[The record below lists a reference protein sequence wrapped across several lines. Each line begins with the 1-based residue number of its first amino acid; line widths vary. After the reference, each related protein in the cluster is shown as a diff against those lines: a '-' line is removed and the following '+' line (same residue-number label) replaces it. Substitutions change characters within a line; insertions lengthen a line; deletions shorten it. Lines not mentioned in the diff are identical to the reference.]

1 MFIKKI
7 LETYMDITDPN
18 EILSTDRNK
27 MLMEKL
33 TSKFVGVCYNS
44 CYILKIN
51 RIIRRSYIYMKDTL
65 DGDAHTNV
73 MFEVDAIEY
82 IKDEIINGCKIIK
95 KEPNGIIHA
104 KSEYSGIQLNIQSN
118 MSIFKEGDIIPVIV
132 RMVRYN
138 VNQSAISVLAVPFM
152 PIVNPIQYY
161 KINDVLTKQETDII
175 KSLLDQINDTET
187 QIAKLDTDA
196 KKIYKFFSE
205 LLSNK
210 EPATSGENLSA
221 PVKSVKKIN
230 ISDIMNIKSGIVFKP
245 EGVFD
250 DSQIYYTEEKDNSNM
265 SNDSI
270 EDSSYIIFSVLLI
283 KYLCNLQ
290 TLQNFIK
297 TYPKFTDIQQ
307 YKNTWKLYSS
317 LKK

>member
-7 LETYMDITDPN
+7 LETYIDITDPN
-18 EILSTDRNK
+18 EILSTDLNK
-27 MLMEKL
+27 MIMEKL
-33 TSKFVGVCYNS
+33 TSKFVGICYNS

-73 MFEVDAIEY
+73 MFEVDAVEY

-95 KEPNGIIHA
+95 KESNGIIHA

-138 VNQSAISVLAVPFM
+138 VNQSAISVLAVPFI

-161 KINDVLTKQETDII
+161 KINGSLTKQETDNI
-175 KSLLDQINDTET
+175 KSLLDQIKDTEL
-187 QIAKLDTDA
+187 QIDKLDVTD
-196 KKIYKFFSE
+196 KKIYKFFNE

-210 EPATSGENLSA
+210 EPSIKSG
-221 PVKSVKKIN
+221 KKIQ
-230 ISDIMNIKSGIVFKP
+230 IFDIATIKSGIIFKS
-245 EGVFD
+245 EDVFD
-250 DSQIYYTEEKDNSNM
+250 NSQIYCIEEKD
-265 SNDSI
+265 DSKDTYDNVI
-270 EDSSYIIFSVLLI
+270 EDSSYIIFSILLI

-297 TYPKFTDIQQ
+297 AYPKFTDIQQ
-307 YKNTWKLYSS
+307 HKNTWKLYTS

>member
-27 MLMEKL
+27 MIMKKL

-132 RMVRYN
+132 RMVRYY

-161 KINDVLTKQETDII
+161 KINGVLTKQETDNI
-175 KSLLDQINDTET
+175 KSLLDQIKDAET
-187 QIAKLDTDA
+187 QIDKLDVTD
-196 KKIYKFFSE
+196 KKIYKFFNE

-210 EPATSGENLSA
+210 EPSIKSG
-221 PVKSVKKIN
+221 KKIN
-230 ISDIMNIKSGIVFKP
+230 ISDIMNIKSGIVSKI

-250 DSQIYYTEEKDNSNM
+250 YSQIYYTEET
-265 SNDSI
+265 DSKNTSDVII

-297 TYPKFTDIQQ
+297 AYPKFTDIQQ
-307 YKNTWKLYSS
+307 HKNTWKLYAS

>member
-27 MLMEKL
+27 MIMEKL

-104 KSEYSGIQLNIQSN
+104 KSDYSGIQLNMQSN

-161 KINDVLTKQETDII
+161 KINGSLTKQETDNI
-175 KSLLDQINDTET
+175 KSLLDQIKDTET
-187 QIAKLDTDA
+187 QIDKLDTMD

-210 EPATSGENLSA
+210 EPSI
-221 PVKSVKKIN
+221 KSSKKIK
-230 ISDIMNIKSGIVFKP
+230 ISDIMNIKSGIVFKS
-245 EGVFD
+245 ESVFD
-250 DSQIYYTEEKDNSNM
+250 DSQIYYIEEKDNL
-265 SNDSI
+265 NDNSETNDNTI
-270 EDSSYIIFSVLLI
+270 KESSYIIFSVLLI

-297 TYPKFTDIQQ
+297 AYPKFTDIQQ
-307 YKNTWKLYSS
+307 HKNIWKLYSS

>member
-1 MFIKKI
+1 
-7 LETYMDITDPN
+7 
-18 EILSTDRNK
+18 
-27 MLMEKL
+27 
-33 TSKFVGVCYNS
+33 
-44 CYILKIN
+44 
-51 RIIRRSYIYMKDTL
+51 MKDTL

-104 KSEYSGIQLNIQSN
+104 KSEYSGIQLNMQSN

-161 KINDVLTKQETDII
+161 KINGSLTKQETDNI
-175 KSLLDQINDTET
+175 KSLLDQIKDTET
-187 QIAKLDTDA
+187 QIDKLDTMD

-210 EPATSGENLSA
+210 EPSI
-221 PVKSVKKIN
+221 KSSKKIK
-230 ISDIMNIKSGIVFKP
+230 ISDIMNIKSGIVFKS

-250 DSQIYYTEEKDNSNM
+250 DSQIYYIEEKDNL
-265 SNDSI
+265 NDNSETNDNTI
-270 EDSSYIIFSVLLI
+270 KESSYIIFSVLLI

-297 TYPKFTDIQQ
+297 AYPKFTDIQQ
-307 YKNTWKLYSS
+307 HKNIWKLYSS

>member
-27 MLMEKL
+27 MIMEKL

-104 KSEYSGIQLNIQSN
+104 KSEYSGIQLNMQSN

-161 KINDVLTKQETDII
+161 KINGSLTKQETDNI
-175 KSLLDQINDTET
+175 KSLLDQIKDTET
-187 QIAKLDTDA
+187 QIDKLDTMD

-210 EPATSGENLSA
+210 EPSI
-221 PVKSVKKIN
+221 KSSKKIK
-230 ISDIMNIKSGIVFKP
+230 ISDIMNIKSGIVFKS

-250 DSQIYYTEEKDNSNM
+250 DSQIYYIEEKDNL
-265 SNDSI
+265 NDNSETNDNTI
-270 EDSSYIIFSVLLI
+270 KESSYIIFSVLLI

-297 TYPKFTDIQQ
+297 AYPKFTDIQQ
-307 YKNTWKLYSS
+307 HKNIWKLYSS

>member
-27 MLMEKL
+27 MIMKKL

-161 KINDVLTKQETDII
+161 KINGVLTKQETDNI
-175 KSLLDQINDTET
+175 KSLLDQIKDAET
-187 QIAKLDTDA
+187 QIDKLDVTD
-196 KKIYKFFSE
+196 KKIYKFFNE

-210 EPATSGENLSA
+210 EPSIKSG
-221 PVKSVKKIN
+221 KKIN
-230 ISDIMNIKSGIVFKP
+230 ISDIMNIKSGIVSKI

-250 DSQIYYTEEKDNSNM
+250 YSQIYYTEET
-265 SNDSI
+265 DSKNTSDVII

-297 TYPKFTDIQQ
+297 AYPKFTDIQQ
-307 YKNTWKLYSS
+307 HKNTWKLYAS

>member
-1 MFIKKI
+1 
-7 LETYMDITDPN
+7 MDITDPN

-27 MLMEKL
+27 MIMKKL

-132 RMVRYN
+132 RMVRYY

-161 KINDVLTKQETDII
+161 KINGVLTKQETDNI
-175 KSLLDQINDTET
+175 KSLLDQIKDAET
-187 QIAKLDTDA
+187 QIDKLDVTD
-196 KKIYKFFSE
+196 KKIYKFFNE

-210 EPATSGENLSA
+210 EPSIKSG
-221 PVKSVKKIN
+221 KKIN
-230 ISDIMNIKSGIVFKP
+230 ISDIMNIKSGIVSKI

-250 DSQIYYTEEKDNSNM
+250 YSQIYYTEET
-265 SNDSI
+265 DSKNTSDVII

-297 TYPKFTDIQQ
+297 AYPKFTDIQQ
-307 YKNTWKLYSS
+307 HKNTWKLYAS